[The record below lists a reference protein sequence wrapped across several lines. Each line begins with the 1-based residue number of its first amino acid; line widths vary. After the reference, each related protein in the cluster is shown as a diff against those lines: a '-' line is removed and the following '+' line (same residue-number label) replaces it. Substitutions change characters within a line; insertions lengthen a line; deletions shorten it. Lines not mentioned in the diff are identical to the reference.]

1 MIGRLKI
8 MKNNSLII
16 KAVILTL
23 ILSMLIVPSMCLGVS
38 AAEINTTVNLA
49 YVKQHVNGDGYYW
62 DNVKKVLT
70 LNDLN
75 INTDDAW
82 GLRLPEGA
90 TIELKG
96 TNTIKSGKYALG
108 CPGNVTVTGNGK
120 LILESGEHA
129 IFVHTENESHKF
141 RVFGGE
147 IIAKGNTTGFYSE
160 HSEFSMTGGKVEFS
174 SNGDYAVNSRVF
186 SMTGGKVTVDG
197 TLRTTHLLRLNES
210 ELTVSDD
217 KKALETVNLF
227 EYDNIKLTVGDAV
240 SSLSEAKSYKGEK
253 CFKSVPVPSGPRDS
267 ILFGEGTPITVDYI
281 LLGCTLLAVASL
293 IVVPVVI
300 KKRKVKKMYASLG
313 KEE

>member
-1 MIGRLKI
+1 
-8 MKNNSLII
+8 MKNKSIII
-16 KAVILTL
+16 KAVILTV
-23 ILSMLIVPSMCLGVS
+23 IISMLIIPSMSLGVS

-49 YVKQHVNGDGYYW
+49 YVKQHVSGEGYFW

-96 TNTIKSGKYALG
+96 TTTIKAGKYALG

-141 RVFGGE
+141 RVFEGE

-160 HSEFSMTGGKVEFS
+160 YSEFSMTGGKAEFS

-281 LLGCTLLAVASL
+281 LLGCTLLAVTSL